1 MPIVFYMI
9 AGAWTGY
16 MTDKRIDDMEA
27 EKEEHTMLAEKYE
40 FLRSLYNEIREVKEQ
55 LQKQILVSKDSFGR
69 VYEIANELSNF
80 KPELIMFK
88 AIHIIEDIM
97 ETESVAIYLVA
108 NDDLTYAR
116 LMANSVNL
124 QGKLTPSLK
133 MDNLPGLKKAME
145 NREFYVN
152 IDLHSDYPA
161 FAMPI
166 VDKNTVVAIAM
177 IYKIDYNKFSTFY
190 QNLFRI
196 VIGLI
201 QQQLVNAYTY
211 NSAVVNENYIEG
223 SVIHSEKEFSD
234 KLQTVISAREELEFK
249 FLLVKV
255 WSDDTN
261 IGLNEL
267 SAKMKSVMRNTDF
280 AGKNSKGEYN
290 IVFMQATIRDFDEI
304 QKRFQKVGLNIS
316 LEDVADE

>member
-1 MPIVFYMI
+1 
-9 AGAWTGY
+9 
-16 MTDKRIDDMEA
+16 
-27 EKEEHTMLAEKYE
+27 
-40 FLRSLYNEIREVKEQ
+40 
-55 LQKQILVSKDSFGR
+55 
-69 VYEIANELSNF
+69 
-80 KPELIMFK
+80 
-88 AIHIIEDIM
+88 
-97 ETESVAIYLVA
+97 
-108 NDDLTYAR
+108 
-116 LMANSVNL
+116 
-124 QGKLTPSLK
+124 
-133 MDNLPGLKKAME
+133 
-145 NREFYVN
+145 
-152 IDLHSDYPA
+152 
-161 FAMPI
+161 
-166 VDKNTVVAIAM
+166 
-177 IYKIDYNKFSTFY
+177 
-190 QNLFRI
+190 
-196 VIGLI
+196 LI